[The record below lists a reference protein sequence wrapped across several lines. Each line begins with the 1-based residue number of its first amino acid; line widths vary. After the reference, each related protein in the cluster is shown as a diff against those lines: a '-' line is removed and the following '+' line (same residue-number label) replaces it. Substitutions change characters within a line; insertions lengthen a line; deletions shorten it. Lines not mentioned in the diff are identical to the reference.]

1 MQIEVFVAQSGR
13 FGSSDDRIAGQTRKR
28 GKLIP
33 PDRILGIVCMRTVW
47 AEREVPP
54 EMMKRAHRVIQ
65 FVVVEQCQLIV
76 NLGATRAVIERGL
89 VQVDCPPKVALR
101 CFAIG
106 ILNEL
111 IVARRKQAI
120 APDEAEGQ
128 KNRQPIEPRLVGA
141 RHRRQFAQL

>member
-54 EMMKRAHRVIQ
+54 EMMKRAHWVVQ
-65 FVVVEQCQLIV
+65 FVVI
-76 NLGATRAVIERGL
+76 
-89 VQVDCPPKVALR
+89 K
-101 CFAIG
+101 
-106 ILNEL
+106 
-111 IVARRKQAI
+111 
-120 APDEAEGQ
+120 
-128 KNRQPIEPRLVGA
+128 
-141 RHRRQFAQL
+141 